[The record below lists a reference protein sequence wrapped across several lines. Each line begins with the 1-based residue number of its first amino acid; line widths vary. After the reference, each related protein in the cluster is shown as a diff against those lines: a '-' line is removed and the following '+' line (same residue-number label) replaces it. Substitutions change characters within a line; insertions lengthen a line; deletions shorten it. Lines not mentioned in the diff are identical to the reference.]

1 MFKKVSFKM
10 TEIIVLICFILLIF
24 LLFEIILRLVINTG
38 SYKPSENPKIIY
50 ELIPHYKYSGDRFNS
65 KGLRDYEYSENKP
78 ENVFRIVGIGDS
90 HMFGLQVKMTNIFLK
105 KLEHLLNKN
114 TPSIKYEVINFSVP
128 GHNTAMEAET
138 LKSKCLKYN
147 PDLVILQYCG
157 NDSFLPNFIQPEKTI
172 LNYLIFHSEFLYSFI
187 RIFVYFLDSRSTN
200 SKLSVFIKKKI
211 LNFDYYYNV
220 AVHPHRGLQHVP
232 VGSIGTNPI
241 NEKNKAPERYRW
253 MMEWDGYENAL
264 IKISEI
270 SKLHNIP
277 VIIIGLFYPPHKKLF
292 DRLGLYSMNFSTVWD
307 KFLMKNKLKMTDLEL
322 SKTDS
327 HPNMRGHEVIA
338 EALYNY
344 LNKHELINIKKE
356 DKYNN
361 ISCPE

>member
-1 MFKKVSFKM
+1 MF
-10 TEIIVLICFILLIF
+10 
-24 LLFEIILRLVINTG
+24 FEIMLRLVRNTG
-38 SYKPSENPKIIY
+38 GYKPSKNPKIIY
-50 ELIPHYKYSGDRFNS
+50 ELIPHHKYLGDRFNS
-65 KGLRDYEYSENKP
+65 KGLRDSEYSVNKP

-90 HMFGLQVKMTNIFLK
+90 IMFGVKVKMTNIFVK
-105 KLEHLLNKN
+105 RLEHLLNTN
-114 TPSIKYEVINFSVP
+114 ISSIKYEVINFSVP
-128 GHNTAMEAET
+128 GYNAAMEAET

-147 PDLVILQYCG
+147 PDLVILQYAG

-187 RIFVYFLDSRSTN
+187 HNFVNFLDSRNINGKISIF
-200 SKLSVFIKKKI
+200 VKKKI
-211 LNFDYYYNV
+211 LNFDYYYN
-220 AVHPHRGLQHVP
+220 AIIYPHRGLQHVP

-241 NEKNKAPERYRW
+241 NEKSEAPERYRW
-253 MMEWDGYENAL
+253 MMEGDGYENAL
-264 IKISEI
+264 IKISKI
-270 SKLHNIP
+270 SKSHNIP
-277 VIIIGLFYPPHKKLF
+277 VIVIGLFYSPHKKLF
-292 DRLGLYSMNFSTVWD
+292 DRLGLYSMNFSTAWD